1 MQVRAIKAEDMP
13 AITAIYDE
21 AVRTGTASFETEPP
35 GLEEMVRRQQ
45 ALETAGYP
53 FLIAEENGRILGYAY
68 AGSFRTRAA
77 FQYTVE
83 NSIYLDANARGRGIG
98 RTLLKALL
106 EECTARG
113 YRQMVAV
120 IGDSA
125 NTGSIALHRA
135 CGFEMIGTLPATG
148 LKFGRWINTV
158 LMQRPLGEGAATV
171 PAQEH

>member
-13 AITAIYDE
+13 TITAIYDE

-83 NSIYLDANARGRGIG
+83 NSIYLDTDARGRGIG

>member
-13 AITAIYDE
+13 TITAIYDE

-83 NSIYLDANARGRGIG
+83 NSIYLDADARGRGIG